1 MQGRHASLPCFTKR
15 QAQLE
20 LAVER
25 VTPRATLDMYRQ
37 TFFITFGGFDHHD
50 ELVNSITND
59 RWATEEASQLSHRSR
74 VLESQASTKL

>member
-1 MQGRHASLPCFTKR
+1 MQGRYASLPCFTKR

-50 ELVNSITND
+50 ELVNSIT
-59 RWATEEASQLSHRSR
+59 Q
-74 VLESQASTKL
+74 